1 MATMYCALC
10 RRPVEAT
17 RRIGPVTVLLAV
29 FTAGLSL
36 LAVPFY
42 AKRCSICKSTAVSP
56 TAPDGMLAADSATT
70 AARLADLERR
80 LSLIEQE
87 LEMAT
92 SELAELRAERD
103 FYKQLLGEPRAHE
116 QRRLPGD

>member
-42 AKRCSICKSTAVSP
+42 AKRCSICKSTAVSR
-56 TAPDGMLAADSATT
+56 TAPDGTLAADIVPM
-70 AARLADLERR
+70 AARLAELERR
-80 LSLIEQE
+80 LSLAEQE
-87 LEMAT
+87 IEVA
-92 SELAELRAERD
+92 SAELAELRAERD
-103 FYKQLLGEPRAHE
+103 FYKQLLGEPRVRE
-116 QRRLPGD
+116 QRGLPGD